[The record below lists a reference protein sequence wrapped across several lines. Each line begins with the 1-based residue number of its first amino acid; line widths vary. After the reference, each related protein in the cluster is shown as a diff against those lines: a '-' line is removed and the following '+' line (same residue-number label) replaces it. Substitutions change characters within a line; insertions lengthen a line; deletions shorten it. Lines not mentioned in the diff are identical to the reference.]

1 MDVHPPKKNM
11 GRKKWDEE
19 KNIWEEI
26 GLINIFIHLCRCQM
40 SSVENY

>member
-1 MDVHPPKKNM
+1 M
-11 GRKKWDEE
+11 GRR

-26 GLINIFIHLCRCQM
+26 GLINIFIHLCRWQM